1 MGNDLAAE
9 AYFRRGEIYYASAEK
24 LNLNSR
30 LRRCVLSKPRYD
42 SSSKLNATFDA
53 LNVREAFWATAAG
66 MKLGELYEQFYLDVL
81 QAEIPKS
88 MGSEEKSVYF
98 AELRKQLQPL
108 LKHSVSIYER
118 NISMS
123 VRLGT
128 SNRWIDETEK
138 RLQNLRNLIEMNER
152 KAPVELKDVKAFQ
165 KLERE
170 RTTKAAGREYRHR
183 W

>member
-1 MGNDLAAE
+1 
-9 AYFRRGEIYYASAEK
+9 
-24 LNLNSR
+24 
-30 LRRCVLSKPRYD
+30 
-42 SSSKLNATFDA
+42 
-53 LNVREAFWATAAG
+53 

-138 RLQNLRNLIEMNER
+138 RLQNLRNLIETNER
-152 KAPVELKDVKAFQ
+152 NGPFDLKDSKESPKKSQESGQPKTPALNTNHGG
-165 KLERE
+165 KS
-170 RTTKAAGREYRHR
+170 
-183 W
+183 